1 MMRASKASDNSE
13 VVVPS
18 APAAPELENVVAE
31 AARAVNVPVA
41 FVGFVDKSG
50 EAIKAARGWN
60 VATIP
65 PAVSFAIRIANQSDV
80 VVVPD
85 TTQDVRFSTHPLVT
99 GAPNIRFY
107 AGAPIFDDGT
117 FVGALSV
124 IDRAPRQITQE
135 QIAVLRLLAKQI
147 SRELEI
153 RREKEEINERFREFF
168 EQTDDLVMSIS
179 ADLRLMQCND
189 AVPNALGYTRE
200 ELSAHPLTKIVAPDA
215 KDQFRT
221 TFSDVFESGEA
232 QILETV
238 FVNSSGRRITV
249 EGSLRPRVIDGR
261 TLMVRVI
268 FRDITERKEF
278 ESELGNARD
287 AALEAARLKSQFLT
301 NVSHEIRT
309 PMNGIIG
316 MLDLLESTQ
325 LNEEQRDYAG
335 QAVANAHHLLAIV
348 NNILYVSNVEAG
360 GLGSANVDFDV
371 YKTLQR
377 VVDVMGVAALGKDIE
392 VSFVYDKNL
401 PPIMRGNQSRLRQ
414 VVTNIMENAVK
425 FTEEGKVIL
434 RVSQQTETDTHR
446 VVRFEVQD
454 TGVGISEEN
463 RLLLFEKFSQID
475 GSQTRQHQG
484 TGLGLATARQLV
496 ETMGGLIDV
505 ESKPG
510 IGSTFWFTVPFPKHA
525 QGQNPIASSALEFRG
540 KRVLLIDSYPT
551 SRKIVQHYLDSIWGM
566 KVDIADTAMAALSS
580 MRQAAEKN
588 DSYRVVI
595 FDQMADIDAMSFAS
609 EVRADSRIAGSSLIF
624 LAAANSDVNREKMRQ
639 VGINS
644 YVVKP
649 VSQTELFDA
658 MTVALA
664 HDALML
670 AKPVAQPA
678 SPETAKPVVVSPE
691 MRKKVRVLLAE
702 DNFLNAKLTLS
713 QLQKLGYDA
722 DSVPNGKEAI
732 EAIAKN
738 DYQIILMDC
747 QMPVCD
753 GYQATIEIRRIDRER
768 GAKRRII
775 AMTANALE
783 GDREKCLAAG
793 MDDYLSKPTKH
804 DELETALARYFSAAA
819 SK

>member
-1 MMRASKASDNSE
+1 VASASA
-13 VVVPS
+13 V
-18 APAAPELENVVAE
+18 PELDSVVNE
-31 AARAVNVPVA
+31 AARALNVPVA

-50 EAIKAARGWN
+50 EAVKAARGWN
-60 VATIP
+60 VAVIP

-85 TTQDVRFSTHPLVT
+85 TLLDVRFSSHPLVT

-124 IDRAPRQITQE
+124 IDRTPRILTAE
-135 QIAVLRLLAKQI
+135 QTAILRVLARQV
-147 SRELEI
+147 SRELEV
-153 RREKEEINERFREFF
+153 RREKEELNERFREFF
-168 EQTDDLVMSIS
+168 EQTDDFVMSIS
-179 ADLRLMQCND
+179 HDLRLIHSNE
-189 AVPNALGYTRE
+189 AVLNNLGFTRE
-200 ELSAHPLTKIVAPDA
+200 ELGAQPLLRVIAPEVREE
-215 KDQFRT
+215 FRGAVE
-221 TFSDVFESGEA
+221 SVFESGEPRT
-232 QILETV
+232 LETT
-238 FVNSSGRRITV
+238 FVTSGGRRVIM

-261 TLMVRVI
+261 THMVRVI
-268 FRDITERKEF
+268 FRDITERTEF

-325 LNEEQRDYAG
+325 MTAEQIDYAR
-335 QAVANAHHLLAIV
+335 QAHASADQLLSIV

-360 GLGSANVDFDV
+360 GLGSTSVDFDL

-377 VVDVMGVAALGKDIE
+377 IVEVMKVAALGKDVNVE
-392 VSFVYDKNL
+392 FAYDKNV
-401 PPIMRGNQSRLRQ
+401 PPLMRGDQGKLRQ
-414 VVTNIMENAVK
+414 IVTNLMDNAIK
-425 FTEEGKVIL
+425 FTEEGKVML
-434 RVSQQTETDTHR
+434 RASQQTETDTHR
-446 VVRFEVQD
+446 VIRFEIQD
-454 TGVGISEEN
+454 SGIGISEEN
-463 RLLLFEKFSQID
+463 RLLLFEKFSQVD
-475 GSQTRQHQG
+475 GSQSRRFQG

-510 IGSTFWFTVPFPKHA
+510 VGSTFWFTIPFPKHA
-525 QGQNPIASSALEFRG
+525 QGRKPIVSSELDFKD
-540 KRVLLIDSYPT
+540 KRVLLIDQFPT
-551 SRKIVQHYLDSIWGM
+551 SRKITRHYLDNTWSM
-566 KVDIADTAMAALSS
+566 RVDTAENAAAALATL
-580 MRQAAEKN
+580 RQSES
-588 DSYRVVI
+588 DPYRVVV
-595 FDQMADIDAMSFAS
+595 FDQMPDIDAFSFAR
-609 EVRADSRIAGSSLIF
+609 EVRADSRIAGTSLIY
-624 LAAANSDVNREKMRQ
+624 LAGSNADVNREKMRD
-639 VGINS
+639 VGINA

-649 VSQTELFDA
+649 VGQTELFDA

-664 HDALML
+664 KDALTQ
-670 AKPVAQPA
+670 ASPIAQPA
-678 SPETAKPVVVSPE
+678 SPEISAAPEVAPE
-691 MRKKVRVLLAE
+691 MRRKVRVLLAE
-702 DNFLNAKLTLS
+702 DNFLNAKLTMS
-713 QLQKLGYDA
+713 QLQKLGYQA

-732 EAIAKN
+732 EAVAKN

-747 QMPVCD
+747 QMPVLD
-753 GYQATIEIRRIDRER
+753 GYQATIEIRRLDRQR

-804 DELETALARYFSAAA
+804 DELETALARYFAA
-819 SK
+819 K

>member
-1 MMRASKASDNSE
+1 MI
-13 VVVPS
+13 
-18 APAAPELENVVAE
+18 AAPKSSDKLEGRVANVPATPELDSVVAE
-31 AARAVNVPVA
+31 AARAANVPVA
-41 FVGFVDKSG
+41 FIGFVEKAG
-50 EAIKAARGWN
+50 ESVKAARGWK

-65 PAVSFAIRIANQSDV
+65 PAVSFAIRMANQTDV
-80 VVVPD
+80 LVVPD
-85 TTQDVRFSTHPLVT
+85 TTLDTRFSSHPLVT
-99 GAPNIRFY
+99 GPPNIRFY
-107 AGAPIFDDGT
+107 AGAPIFEDGT
-117 FVGALSV
+117 FVGALSI
-124 IDRAPRQITQE
+124 IDRAPRTLTDE
-135 QIAVLRLLAKQI
+135 QISVLRLLARQV
-147 SRELEI
+147 SREMEV
-153 RREKEEINERFREFF
+153 RREKEELNERFREFF
-168 EQTDDLVMSIS
+168 EQTDDLVMSIGS
-179 ADLRLMQCND
+179 DLRLVHCNG
-189 AVPNALGYTRE
+189 AVPNALGYSRE
-200 ELSAHPLTKIVAPDA
+200 ELSAQTLLKFVAPDA
-215 KDQFRT
+215 REEFRS
-221 TFSDVFESGEA
+221 TFANVFESGEP
-232 QILETV
+232 QRLETV
-238 FVNSSGRRITV
+238 FVTPGARRMTV

-316 MLDLLESTQ
+316 MLDLLESTS

-335 QAVANAHHLLAIV
+335 QAIANAHHLLSLV

-360 GLGSANVDFDV
+360 GLAAANVDFDV

-392 VSFVYDKNL
+392 VSFVYDKIL
-401 PPIMRGNQSRLRQ
+401 PPIMRGHQSRLRQ

-454 TGVGISEEN
+454 TGIGVSDED
-463 RLLLFEKFSQID
+463 RLLLFEKFSQVD
-475 GSQTRQHQG
+475 GSQSRKYQG
-484 TGLGLATARQLV
+484 TGIGLATARQLV

-505 ESKPG
+505 ESKAG
-510 IGSTFWFTVPFPKHA
+510 VGSTFWFTVPFPKHA
-525 QGQNPIASSALEFRG
+525 QGQKPIASSALEFRG
-540 KRVLLIDSYPT
+540 KRVLLVDQYPT
-551 SRKIVQHYLDSIWGM
+551 SRKIVKHYLNAIWGTR
-566 KVDIADTAMAALSS
+566 ADVAETAAAALAA
-580 MRQAAEKN
+580 MRQAAAS
-588 DSYRVVI
+588 DPYRVAM
-595 FDQMADIDAMSFAS
+595 FDVMTDMDPFAFAR
-609 EVRADSRIAGSSLIF
+609 EVRADSSLESSSLIY
-624 LAAANSDVNREKMRQ
+624 LVPTNTEVNREKMRQ
-639 VGINS
+639 SGINS

-649 VSQTELFDA
+649 VGQTELFDA

-664 HDALML
+664 QDALSL
-670 AKPVAQPA
+670 AKPIAQPA
-678 SPETAKPVVVSPE
+678 SPEVATPAVVSPE

-732 EAIAKN
+732 DAITKS

-768 GAKRRII
+768 GARRRII

-804 DELETALARYFSAAA
+804 EELDTALARYFALSR
-819 SK
+819 

>member
-1 MMRASKASDNSE
+1 MISRSDTSDKLE
-13 VVVPS
+13 AWV
-18 APAAPELENVVAE
+18 APAPATPELENVVAE
-31 AARAVNVPVA
+31 AARAANVPVA
-41 FVGFVDKSG
+41 FVGFLEKAG
-50 EAIKAARGWN
+50 ESVKAARGWN
-60 VATIP
+60 VAVIP
-65 PAVSFAIRIANQSDV
+65 PAVSFAIRIANQTDV

-85 TTQDVRFSTHPLVT
+85 TTLDVRFSSHPLVT

-107 AGAPIFDDGT
+107 AGAPILADGS

-124 IDRAPRQITQE
+124 IDRAPRQLSPE
-135 QIAVLRLLAKQI
+135 QIAILRLLAKQVA
-147 SRELEI
+147 REIEV
-153 RREKEEINERFREFF
+153 RREKEELDERFREFF
-168 EQTDDLVMSIS
+168 EQTDDFVMSIS
-179 ADLRLMQCND
+179 ADARLVHCNG
-189 AVPNALGYTRE
+189 AVPNALGFTRE
-200 ELSAHPLTKIVAPDA
+200 ELSSQPLLKVVDPESRDE
-215 KDQFRT
+215 FRST
-221 TFSDVFESGEA
+221 LAGVFESGEP
-232 QILETV
+232 QTLETV
-238 FVNSSGRRITV
+238 FVTASGRRMTV
-249 EGSLRPRVIDGR
+249 EGSLRPRIIEGR
-261 TLMVRVI
+261 TMMVRVI

-316 MLDLLESTQ
+316 MLDLLDSTQ

-335 QAVANAHHLLAIV
+335 QAVANAHHLLSIV

-360 GLGSANVDFDV
+360 GLGSASVDFDV

-392 VSFVYDKNL
+392 VTFVYDKNL

-414 VVTNIMENAVK
+414 VVTNLMENAVK
-425 FTEEGKVIL
+425 FTEEGKIIL
-434 RVSQQTETDTHR
+434 HVSQQTETDTHR
-446 VVRFEVQD
+446 VVRFEIQD
-454 TGVGISEEN
+454 TGIGVSDEN

-505 ESKPG
+505 ESKAG

-540 KRVLLIDSYPT
+540 KRVLLVDNYPT

-566 KVDIADTAMAALSS
+566 RVDGADTAMAALSA
-580 MRQAAEKN
+580 MRQAVEK
-588 DSYRVVI
+588 DPYRVVL
-595 FDQMADIDAMSFAS
+595 FDAMADIDPFAFAS
-609 EVRADSRIAGSSLIF
+609 EVRADSRLAASSLIH
-624 LAAANSDVNREKMRQ
+624 LVASNGDVNREKMRQ
-639 VGINS
+639 AGINS

-649 VSQTELFDA
+649 VGQTELFDA

-670 AKPVAQPA
+670 AKPVGQPA
-678 SPETAKPVVVSPE
+678 SPETAKPVVVSPD
-691 MRKKVRVLLAE
+691 MRKKIRVLLAE

-713 QLQKLGYDA
+713 QLQKLGYAA

-732 EAIAKN
+732 DAITKN

-747 QMPVCD
+747 QMPICD

-804 DELETALARYFSAAA
+804 DELETALARYFSG
-819 SK
+819 KT